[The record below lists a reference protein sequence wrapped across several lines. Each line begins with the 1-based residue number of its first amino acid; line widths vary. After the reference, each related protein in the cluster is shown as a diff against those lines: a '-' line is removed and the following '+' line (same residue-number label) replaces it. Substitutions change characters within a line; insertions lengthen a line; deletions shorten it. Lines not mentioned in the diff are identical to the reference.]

1 MHDIRMSL
9 FDLVEQ
15 HNGVG
20 APSHRFGKLTAFF
33 VAHIAR
39 RRTDQARP
47 GEFLHVLRHVDLNQS
62 VGVTKHE
69 LRQGTRQKRFSDAG
83 WTQEM
88 NDPIE
93 RRGSFRSAR
102 ERLNALLMAITASS
116 WPMTCCFSSSSILR
130 SFCASFCSMRFS
142 GTPVHFDT
150 MCMISSPAT
159 MTSRSSRCSRHSFKI
174 RSSLFLACCSESR
187 NAAAFS

>member
-1 MHDIRMSL
+1 MHDIRMRL
-9 FDLVEQ
+9 FDLIEQ
-15 HNGVG
+15 HNRVG
-20 APSHRFGKLTAFF
+20 TASNRFGKLTAFF

-39 RRTDQARP
+39 RRTDQARR

-69 LRQGTRQKRFSDAG
+69 LRQGTSRNVFPTPVGPRK
-83 WTQEM
+83 M
-88 NDPIE
+88 NDPIG

-102 ERLNALLMAITASS
+102 ERLNALLTAITASS

-130 SFCASFCSMRFS
+130 SFCASFCSIRFS

-150 MCMISSPAT
+150 MWTISSPVT
-159 MTSRSSRCSRHSFKI
+159 TTSRSTRSSRHSFKI
-174 RSSLFLACCSESR
+174 RPNLSCVCFSASR
-187 NAAAFS
+187 N